1 MAINPI
7 PGEAPAGRTEV
18 AYFSAKTI
26 SLSRVNGRKPC
37 TLGAAAR
44 HNLREIQA
52 EIGAAGNIDA
62 ARIKHNIIL
71 EGPRTAAE
79 VEDKAKVLM
88 AGVERGKQ
96 RKDYVQAI
104 EVVFQ
109 APPSCSD
116 PSAYLN
122 RCKEWVKG
130 AMGLPVLSAVIHRDE
145 SSPHAHVLL
154 LPVKAGKYVG
164 GSPIAR
170 DKLFQLRDEFFEKV
184 AGPAGFQRYGA
195 KLSGEMKRL
204 GIAAVDEWLTV
215 RGAHHACGPA
225 WPLFRHH
232 LERDPTQFVRALE
245 IDLSKVEILTAKP
258 IGIAETMKSGCEKP
272 IGIAGDGLERRS
284 LSLCRVR
291 SLHSASDPLP
301 LLQRADSDEL
311 IRVRDDH
318 VHDVDHWT
326 D

>member
-7 PGEAPAGRTEV
+7 PGEAPAGSAGV

-26 SLSRVNGRKPC
+26 SLSTLGGRKPC
-37 TLGAAAR
+37 TLRVAAR

-62 ARIKHNIIL
+62 ARIRHNIIL
-71 EGPRTAAE
+71 EGPQTAAE
-79 VEDKAKVLM
+79 VEDKAKLLM
-88 AGVERGKQ
+88 AGIDRRSQ

-104 EVVFQ
+104 EVLFQ

-116 PSAYLN
+116 PSAYLK
-122 RCKEWVKG
+122 RCSEWVKE
-130 AMGLPVLSAVIHRDE
+130 AMGLPVLSAVIHYDE

-154 LPVKAGKYVG
+154 LPVKDGQYVG

-170 DKLFQLRDEFFEKV
+170 DKLRQLRDEFFDKV
-184 AGPAGFQRYGA
+184 AGPAGFQRHGA
-195 KLSGEMKRL
+195 KLRGEMKRQ

-291 SLHSASDPLP
+291 SLHSPSDPLP